1 MKAIYLFFVMIITAI
16 LGIFSPQDTDE
27 VENLSTPNTYYGTEI
42 IIDETEMQ
50 EEQEIIYYDT
60 LEESLYEFGKNDDLP
75 VTNILQIVKIIK
87 NDNLWEVFYLV
98 HEKEQ
103 DLLYTS
109 KMQIKTEDKDIKYSQ
124 PLLTTADGWAVQKWY
139 FETLEKYY
147 DDTEVFSEKI
157 KIDLS
162 LFNSTGF
169 YNLDENGY
177 WVRWGIN
184 NREETKTMKINGK
197 EPTEI
202 IELTM
207 NGEPVYFW
215 YYENLPISKSEIKTT
230 QITY

>member
-42 IIDETEMQ
+42 IIDGTESK

-60 LEESLYEFGKNDDLP
+60 LEESLYEFGKNDTLP
-75 VTNILQIVKIIK
+75 VTNIRQIVKIIK
-87 NDNLWEVFYLV
+87 KDNQWDVFYLV
-98 HEKEQ
+98 HEQEQ

-109 KMQIKTEDKDIKYSQ
+109 KMQIKTEDKDVKYSQ
-124 PLLTTADGWAVQKWY
+124 PLHTTADGWAAQKWY
-139 FETLEKYY
+139 FEFKGKYY
-147 DDTEVFSEKI
+147 SEEDALKEEI
-157 KIDLS
+157 KTDLFA
-162 LFNSTGF
+162 FNSSGS
-169 YNLDENGY
+169 YNLGENEY

-184 NREETKTMKINGK
+184 DREEIKNMKINGK

-207 NGEPVYFW
+207 NGELVYFW
-215 YYENLPISKSEIKTT
+215 YYEDLPIPESEIKTT